1 MSVSPDPV
9 DDPSGYQ
16 RFILEKL
23 GDDDPADVQAAT
35 TPALRALFRE
45 AGDRLR
51 TPPAAGEW
59 SVLQTAGH
67 MLDGEVVST
76 ARYRWILAHDEPPLV
91 GYDQDLWV
99 ERLRHNED
107 EPEELLDLFEA
118 LRTANL
124 RLWARSSEAERAR
137 IGLHQ
142 ERGPESYELVF
153 RLIAGHDRNHLAQ
166 ARQALDGT

>member
-9 DDPSGYQ
+9 DDPSEYQ

-23 GDDDPADVQAAT
+23 GDDDPAEVQAAT
-35 TPALRALFRE
+35 LPALRALFGE

-51 TPPAAGEW
+51 TPPGAGEW

-67 MLDGEVVST
+67 MLDGEVVSS
-76 ARYRWILAHDEPPLV
+76 ARYRWILAHDEPPLI

-107 EPEELLDLFEA
+107 DPEELLDLFEA

-153 RLIAGHDRNHLAQ
+153 RLIAGHDRNHLGQ
-166 ARQALDGT
+166 ARQALGGT